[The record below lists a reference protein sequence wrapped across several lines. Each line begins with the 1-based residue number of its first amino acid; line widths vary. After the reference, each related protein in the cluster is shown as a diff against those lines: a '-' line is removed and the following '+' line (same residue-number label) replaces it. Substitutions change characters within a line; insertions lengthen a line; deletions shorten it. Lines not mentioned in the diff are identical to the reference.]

1 MIKKTIYLLRHGQ
14 TQFNAE
20 LRLQGR
26 CNSPLTAL
34 GKLQAQAVGEVLMQ
48 RIYSVDEW
56 AFYVSPLGRAV
67 QTAEIICQ
75 QIGFPIARLQKDARL
90 IEFGLG
96 DWEQQRVPDIKQNQP
111 ELSHIVDWYTYAPNA
126 ESFASITE
134 RLKDWLND
142 PSVPERVIV
151 VSHALSGAVF
161 RGIYADLDYQALWA
175 QDMPQ
180 DAFFKLEDGKV
191 IKIQCL

>member
-1 MIKKTIYLLRHGQ
+1 MIKKTICLLRHGQ

-34 GKLQAQAVGEVLMQ
+34 GELQAQAVGEVLKQ
-48 RIYSVDEW
+48 HVYSVDEW
-56 AFYVSPLGRAV
+56 AFHVSPLGRAV

-75 QIGFPIARLQKDARL
+75 QIGFPVARLQKDARL

-96 DWEQQRVPDIKQNQP
+96 DWEQQRVPDIKQSQP
-111 ELSHIVDWYTYAPNA
+111 ELSGIVDWYTYAPNA
-126 ESFASITE
+126 ESFTSISG

-142 PSVPERVIV
+142 PSIPERVIV

>member
-34 GKLQAQAVGEVLMQ
+34 GELQAQAVGEVLKQ
-48 RIYSVDEW
+48 HVYSVDEW
-56 AFYVSPLGRAV
+56 AFHVSPLGRAV

-75 QIGFPIARLQKDARL
+75 QIGFPVARLQKDARL

-96 DWEQQRVPDIKQNQP
+96 DWEQQRVPDIKQSQP
-111 ELSHIVDWYTYAPNA
+111 ELSGIVDWYT
-126 ESFASITE
+126 
-134 RLKDWLND
+134 
-142 PSVPERVIV
+142 PE
-151 VSHALSGAVF
+151 F
-161 RGIYADLDYQALWA
+161 R
-175 QDMPQ
+175 
-180 DAFFKLEDGKV
+180 
-191 IKIQCL
+191 